1 VDRKGVLQYKE
12 LVKEVTHEPDYK
24 AALDELKKLV

>member
-12 LVKEVTHEPDYK
+12 LVKEVTHEPDYD
-24 AALDELKKLV
+24 AVLSELKKLV